1 MSRRIVVSIAAAL
14 ALAPLTVFAADS
26 ASSRHINCDCSH
38 MAAKT
43 TANSATARPAPVNAY
58 QGATQA
64 ELERIWSG
72 SP

>member
-38 MAAKT
+38 MAAKS
-43 TANSATARPAPVNAY
+43 TANSTARPAPVNGY

-64 ELERIWSG
+64 ELGRIWSG